1 MPSPA
6 VVPTRPDY
14 EVREFKGMHAVFR
27 GEKLVTRTN
36 SPDGAEAYAVAAEAA
51 PADRK
56 PKASAL
62 APVETSD

>member
-6 VVPTRPDY
+6 VAPTRSDY
-14 EVREFKGMHAVFR
+14 EVRDFKGMPAVFR
-27 GEKLVTRTN
+27 GDKLVTRTN
-36 SPDGAEAYAVAAEAA
+36 NPLGAEAYAAAAEAA

-62 APVETSD
+62 APVETQD